1 MTDFNKQDMTSIWA
15 DTGDKVAPT
24 SAKTLSG
31 WGVETVPRQW
41 LNWIENRQDNN
52 IAYMLQKGIPEWDAT
67 TQYIS
72 NKSYVQRNNVV
83 YKAIQTTTNADPA
96 TTPASWVVA
105 FTTST
110 AYLEAVKNLEVT
122 AQSIPAFS
130 AGGIAIALGY
140 SALGTQ
146 LLATADAASA
156 RVLIDAQQANVA
168 LTALSM
174 VTPGT
179 NTFPFFTGS
188 GSATT
193 SPVTAAGRN
202 ILATSSYVGVVSLLG
217 LDQVT
222 NTSDANKPV
231 SVAQQAALD
240 LKANASVQIQ
250 AGAGMTGGG
259 ALTGNVPLSVAPAM
273 IPATAQLLNQSLDNY
288 QTPGFYFQQADAN
301 ALVSLNYPAP
311 NSGSLVVTAAAGIIQ
326 EYTCY
331 GPSRRKFVRSLYG
344 GTWYPWIE
352 VYTSNNLLNIGTTA
366 ASARSALGLTYPATA
381 ATTGAGNV
389 VLSVSPGLDG
399 VPTAPTAPIGTGN
412 AQIATTL
419 FVQQNASANPPGT
432 IIAYAGPSI
441 PSGYLLCNGALLNI
455 ASYQQLANAIGT
467 YYGSTNAGNF
477 ALPDLR
483 GEFLRGLDNGRGVD
497 ASRGLGTFQG
507 YQYTAHA
514 HAFTG
519 DYVAGHTHGL
529 VMNGAGA
536 HGHAMTGWNAG
547 GQIGG
552 SVSPATSLTNGAA
565 NTITIPAVGDHTH
578 AMGMYAAGAFTP
590 TGTIAANG
598 GTHNNSE
605 TRPRNVAVQ
614 FLIKY

>member
-83 YKAIQTTTNADPA
+83 YKAIQTTINADPA
-96 TTPASWVVA
+96 TTPASWIVA

-146 LLATADAASA
+146 LLATTDAASA

-168 LTALSM
+168 LTALSQ
-174 VTPGT
+174 TSPST

-188 GSATT
+188 STAST
-193 SPVTAAGRN
+193 SPVTATGRN
-202 ILATSSYVGVVSLLG
+202 VLAASSYSGIVSLLG

-231 SVAQQAALD
+231 SVAQQAALN
-240 LKANASVQIQ
+240 LKANASIQVQ
-250 AGAGMTGGG
+250 AGAGMAGGG

-311 NSGSLVVTAAAGIIQ
+311 NSGTLVVTAAAGIIQ

-352 VYTSNNLLNIGTTA
+352 TWTTGNLLNIGTSA
-366 ASARSALGLTYPATA
+366 ASARSVLGLTYPATA
-381 ATTGAGNV
+381 ATTGSGNV

-399 VPTAPTAPIGTGN
+399 VPTAPTAAIGTGN
-412 AQIATTL
+412 SQIATTL

-432 IIAYAGPSI
+432 ILAFAGPTV
-441 PSGYLLCNGALLNI
+441 PSGYLLANGASL
-455 ASYQQLANAIGT
+455 SRTTYANLYAAIGT
-467 YYGSTNAGNF
+467 YYGSADSSTF
-477 ALPDLR
+477 SLPDLR

-497 ASRGLGTFQG
+497 ASRGLGTFQASQLG
-507 YQYTAHA
+507 SHDHT
-514 HAFTG
+514 FTG
-519 DYVAGHTHGL
+519 SALPVHTHTATAAT
-529 VMNGAGA
+529 AGA
-536 HGHAMTGWNAG
+536 HTHTVYSSGSNTSYGYQGTGSGPGIYNPTSSAG
-547 GQIGG
+547 
-552 SVSPATSLTNGAA
+552 A
-565 NTITIPAVGDHTH
+565 HTH
-578 AMGMYAAGAFTP
+578 DITVNAASAGTP
-590 TGTIAANG
+590 TGTISATG
-598 GTHNNSE
+598 GTSNSSE